1 MALLDRPSSMA
12 ARVADRRLLVVS
24 GSAWFALA
32 AVLFAWQG
40 RFSLAAVAQ
49 ACGREAPDVR
59 FAPAASQTQSFLAEC
74 GDHGLAAYR
83 DLQVVDLFYP
93 AAGALF
99 LVVVLAFL
107 LLRVASRAVWI
118 ALVPLLAALG
128 DYAENASAWV
138 LIGVEP
144 SQALWAASV
153 LQMGSALKVVASW
166 VSWLIVTALLFGVA
180 VRALARRPLVVAGWS
195 RLRAGRRPSDPQS
208 RTGTRH

>member
-1 MALLDRPSSMA
+1 MALLDRLSA
-12 ARVADRRLLVVS
+12 RVARVADRRLLVIS
-24 GSAWFALA
+24 GTAWFALA
-32 AVLFAWQG
+32 TVLFAWQG

-93 AAGALF
+93 AAGAVF
-99 LVVVLAFL
+99 LLVVLAFL
-107 LLRVASRAVWI
+107 LLRVAPRAAWI
-118 ALVPLLAALG
+118 AFVPLLAALG

-138 LIGVEP
+138 LIGVGP
-144 SQALWAASV
+144 SQASWAASV

-166 VSWLIVTALLFGVA
+166 VSWLGVIALLFGVA
-180 VRALARRPLVVAGWS
+180 VRTLARRPLVEAGWS
-195 RLRAGRRPSDPQS
+195 SLRGGRRPSDPLS
-208 RTGTRH
+208 RAGTRH